1 MFAFGCR
8 FKRTTAGHGSILG
21 PQADELACV
30 GFVQEALNRF
40 EMGVILKK

>member
-1 MFAFGCR
+1 MRERKLSLSAEPGR
-8 FKRTTAGHGSILG
+8 VLITRNVR
-21 PQADELACV
+21 V